1 MSDIIKNMFSKGRE
15 AEVVEEVAAVDN
27 SNNNPVNNNLMD
39 VNFWNQVASKLRKLE
54 QSASDRTLPNKGS
67 VIIQDQSQY
76 SFDYRSI

>member
-1 MSDIIKNMFSKGRE
+1 MVLNQDLQAKSLDRMSDIIKNMFSKGRE

-54 QSASDRTLPNKGS
+54 
-67 VIIQDQSQY
+67 
-76 SFDYRSI
+76 